1 MQSATRPGASEI
13 GTATLLKHTGV
24 TVAVAVGIAVAVT
37 VAVAIGVGVAVTVG
51 IVVAVTVGIAVA
63 VTVAV
68 AIGSGVAVA
77 VGVWSQNSNLRLD
90 RSFSETLFN
99 AVGIHPLSWLPA
111 RVNVCRLVRVP
122 RATGM
127 VPVNCLLLRSNLV
140 TRELETV
147 MPSQSVMG
155 IIVLQFREA
164 EPHWVSLIPSSVV
177 QSATRLGASG
187 SGIAVLLMHEM
198 VVFCSATGA
207 SAISMRL
214 VMIIADHRQIRTG
227 RTIRAEIRRFS
238 PATFDLDS
246 IAFKALPSI
255 LCFRLSVIILASF
268 SILLMSFCT

>member
-24 TVAVAVGIAVAVT
+24 AVAVAVGIAVAVT

-51 IVVAVTVGIAVA
+51 VVVAVTVGVAVA
-63 VTVAV
+63 MTVAV
-68 AIGSGVAVA
+68 AIGSGVAVEVA

-99 AVGIHPLSWLPA
+99 AVGIHPLSWLSC
-111 RVNVCRLVRVP
+111 RYNSCRLVRVP
-122 RATGM
+122 SAAGM

-140 TRELETV
+140 TRELETAI
-147 MPSQSVMG
+147 PSQSVMG

-164 EPHWVSLIPSSVV
+164 EPHWVSLILSSVV

-187 SGIAVLLMHEM
+187 SGIAVLLMHER

-227 RTIRAEIRRFS
+227 RTTRAEICRFS

-246 IAFKALPSI
+246 IAFKAPPSI

-268 SILLMSFCT
+268 SY

>member
-24 TVAVAVGIAVAVT
+24 AVAVAVGIAVAVT

-51 IVVAVTVGIAVA
+51 VAVAVTVGVAVA
-63 VTVAV
+63 MTVAV
-68 AIGSGVAVA
+68 AIGNGVAVA
-77 VGVWSQNSNLRLD
+77 VWSQNSNLRLD

-99 AVGIHPLSWLPA
+99 AVGIHPLSWLSC
-111 RVNVCRLVRVP
+111 RYNSCRLVRVP
-122 RATGM
+122 SAAGM

-147 MPSQSVMG
+147 IPSQSVMG

-164 EPHWVSLIPSSVV
+164 EPHWVSLILSSVV
-177 QSATRLGASG
+177 QSATRLGASR
-187 SGIAVLLMHEM
+187 SGIAVLLMHER

-227 RTIRAEIRRFS
+227 RTTRAEICRFS

-246 IAFKALPSI
+246 IAFKAPPSI

-268 SILLMSFCT
+268 SY